1 MALGVFR
8 VGTRDAAAL
17 CFNAQALQE
26 ESGCSPAEAKLPGA
40 SSRLTQLLGA
50 ALNGAVPPPS
60 PSPPR
65 CPCRG
70 REKPCED
77 WLARS
82 KFPHLA

>member
-1 MALGVFR
+1 MALGVFG

-26 ESGCSPAEAKLPGA
+26 RELPEAELPGA

-82 KFPHLA
+82 KFRHLA